1 MIRSTSTWKRVASFS
16 TVAAALLLAAPSAQA
31 VVIIFDDADGP
42 GWSRSWTTPSQATHV
57 YEGTMALR
65 SAQGQFGMS
74 NTGGFVGSEHILE
87 FYANTTDET
96 PAHQLYV
103 TLSWTDADGTSHN
116 SISFSNRNIPATYII
131 IIDDVS
137 VEATTG
143 GFSLDTDLDTWQKV
157 QLDLTQTAYTGWP
170 YISHTYVPGA
180 DTIASIRLGPY
191 SGSQSANVVIDNVR
205 LIPEPTSLSLLG
217 LGMGALRRRRW

>member
-103 TLSWTDADGTSHN
+103 TLSWTDADGTSHTVP
-116 SISFSNRNIPATYII
+116 FSSRNIPATY

-170 YISHTYVPGA
+170 YIAHTYVPGA
-180 DTIASIRLGPY
+180 DTIASIGLGTNP
-191 SGSQSANVVIDNVR
+191 SGQSANVVIDNVR
-205 LIPEPTSLSLLG
+205 LIPEPALLSLLG
-217 LGMGALRRRRW
+217 LGMGALLRRRRW